1 MRARACWG
9 RVAGNYRGVVWH
21 DVLVESCDEPYAFHI
36 EDALIRLSGI
46 QGIGWGP
53 SDIASGSVM
62 PDWHDLDVLCLR
74 SMWGSWSGP
83 GYIRTQ
89 RGVVRYVITPE
100 PASTSSPYSAHLAR
114 LPTSLSRFPSLPHLA
129 A

>member
-1 MRARACWG
+1 MAEWLDIFVAWCGMMSWSKVVMNHMRFI
-9 RVAGNYRGVVWH
+9 
-21 DVLVESCDEPYAFHI
+21 LKMP
-36 EDALIRLSGI
+36 LIRLSGI
-46 QGIGWGP
+46 SGIGWGP

-74 SMWGSWSGP
+74 SKWGKLEWP
-83 GYIRTQ
+83 GIRTQ
-89 RGVVRYVITPE
+89 RGVVRYVITPPK